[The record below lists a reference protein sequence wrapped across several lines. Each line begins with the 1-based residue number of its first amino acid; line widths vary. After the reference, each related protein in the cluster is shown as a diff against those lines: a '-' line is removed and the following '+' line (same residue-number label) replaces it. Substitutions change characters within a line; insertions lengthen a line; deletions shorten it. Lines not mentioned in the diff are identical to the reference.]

1 MEGFTHIAEI
11 YGFRCWYNE
20 NTGEIKGTNW
30 LNDKLIDLF
39 IWIDVKFEIND
50 EFAIKLIEEI

>member
-1 MEGFTHIAEI
+1 MKGFTHIAEI